1 MPTQSIATTSAKQHS
16 HTGTSDVSAP
26 PRRPLLEAW
35 VIAGGAGMIAN
46 AAIVC
51 LQGSVLTSG
60 PTVVEQYTSAE
71 RHHTAAVAPHRSIL
85 AEDWSAW
92 LVASEWGAVYCG
104 LAQWWCTAHTCRIS
118 S

>member
-1 MPTQSIATTSAKQHS
+1 MPTQSIATTTAKQHS
-16 HTGTSDVSAP
+16 HTGTSDASAP

-35 VIAGGAGMIAN
+35 VIAGGVGMIAS

-51 LQGSVLTSG
+51 LQGGVLASLTG
-60 PTVVEQYTSAE
+60 VEHTSAE

-92 LVASEWGAVYCG
+92 LVAGEWGAVYCG
-104 LAQWWCTAHTCRIS
+104 LAQWWCTTHPCRIS